1 MIEEDRDAARSGV
14 SLRRALAMVGCF
26 YVLATLLNATGLER
40 KVQRMPFGPVRTKCL
55 RVVSPVANVVRA
67 CGLDGPRR
75 WLEQFN
81 PLEE

>member
-1 MIEEDRDAARSGV
+1 MIEEDRYAARSGV
-14 SLRRALAMVGCF
+14 PLRRALAMVGCF

-40 KVQRMPFGPVRTKCL
+40 KVQRLTFGPVRTQCL
-55 RVVSPVANVVRA
+55 RVVSPLAKVVRA
-67 CGLDGPRR
+67 CRLDRPRR